1 MCGLKKKVRAVIIGA
16 IVQYIL
22 PKFERLIVCVCV
34 CVNDQGRFVLTS
46 PGESAQLWFPWHT
59 RVSFEVNEADWLSPS
74 ARSGSQTAPSGWTPD
89 NPVNQGD

>member
-1 MCGLKKKVRAVIIGA
+1 MCA
-16 IVQYIL
+16 
-22 PKFERLIVCVCV
+22 